1 MPFCSQSF
9 SLRAGTQE
17 DLHAVCLLNRLCFE
31 ECWSLQSLYSALESG
46 YDLLLCEQAGRLAG
60 FILSLTVL
68 DEIQIM
74 QVAVSP
80 DCRRM
85 GVARRMS
92 RYLIDH
98 AAGIQAVSLEVRLSN
113 APARALYASLGFS
126 ETGYR
131 KQYYAPNAAGICEDA
146 VLLMMQPAAGEAG

>member
-1 MPFCSQSF
+1 
-9 SLRAGTQE
+9 
-17 DLHAVCLLNRLCFE
+17 
-31 ECWSLQSLYSALESG
+31 
-46 YDLLLCEQAGRLAG
+46 
-60 FILSLTVL
+60 
-68 DEIQIM
+68 
-74 QVAVSP
+74 
-80 DCRRM
+80 M